1 MKDWNLFLR
10 QTEMQGKSPMH
21 QLNGVLYPMCLLDII
36 MLPEEKSW
44 LRLVQYHAENGVH
57 NYVIDNGSGDSL
69 MVWLIQEGV
78 FIKGFDHENP
88 LNQFAADTWNEAF
101 FDHVYAGIP
110 AHFLELMTQEQR
122 DETTFCMWYEAK
134 KEKWTQHRWKNQDG
148 GEKFLLGYLMETPQE
163 WKAWAEDYYECSID
177 ETAVQKIYD
186 TQMVDEES
194 ITTLN
199 PSRDVHAVFQ
209 EIQSLGDIDREW
221 DVDLPE

>member
-1 MKDWNLFLR
+1 MKDRNLFLR

-36 MLPEEKSW
+36 MLPEEKIW

-122 DETTFCMWYEAK
+122 DGNRC
-134 KEKWTQHRWKNQDG
+134 
-148 GEKFLLGYLMETPQE
+148 L
-163 WKAWAEDYYECSID
+163 S
-177 ETAVQKIYD
+177 
-186 TQMVDEES
+186 
-194 ITTLN
+194 
-199 PSRDVHAVFQ
+199 
-209 EIQSLGDIDREW
+209 
-221 DVDLPE
+221 